1 MSEFEGIKTDLIGR
15 GETLAIRTVDL
26 LVVAG
31 PDAGARLRLAQGVA
45 RIGSAPAS
53 HLRLRDSTVSR
64 VHCEIRVGPSG
75 VRITDSG
82 STNGTLIDGVRIQ
95 DAELTHGATVEIG
108 ATRFRVALQDEAIY
122 LPLSERD
129 HFGDIVG
136 SSVEM
141 RRLYAILERVAPTDA
156 TVLIQGETGTG
167 KELVARAIHDASA
180 RAHGPFVAVDC
191 GALAPSLVES
201 ELFGHAR
208 GSFTGA
214 VVERRGAFE
223 EADGGTLFFDEI
235 GELPLSLQP
244 KLLRAI
250 ESREV
255 RRLGVTTG
263 RRVDVRV
270 IAATNRPLAQAVN
283 AGDFRE
289 DLYYRLA
296 VVELD
301 IPPLRARREDVA
313 LLARHFY
320 RRFSGSDEIPPEIV
334 SAVLGRSWPGNV
346 RELRNFI
353 ERGVSLGT
361 RAALDDIAPPGGGAP
376 IDLSVPFKIARRA
389 WTRDYVRAAME
400 RAGGN
405 VTRAAEIAGV
415 SRRFLQRLIARLER
429 AGADEDVDD

>member
-1 MSEFEGIKTDLIGR
+1 MSEFEGIKTDLIDR
-15 GETLAIRTVDL
+15 TETLAIRAVDL

-31 PDAGARLRLAQGVA
+31 PDAGARLRLAQGFA
-45 RIGSAPAS
+45 RIGTAPGS

-64 VHCEIRVGPSG
+64 VHCEIRIGPSG
-75 VRITDSG
+75 VRVTDSG
-82 STNGTLIDGVRIQ
+82 STNGTLIDGVRIRE
-95 DAELTHGATVEIG
+95 AELVQGATVAIG
-108 ATRFRVALQDEAIY
+108 ATRFRVMLQDEAIH

-136 SSVEM
+136 TSVEM
-141 RRLYAILERVAPTDA
+141 RHLYAILERVAPTEA

-180 RAHGPFVAVDC
+180 RAHRPFVAVDC

-255 RRLGVTTG
+255 RRLGMTTG

-270 IAATNRPLAQAVN
+270 IAATNRSLAQAVN
-283 AGDFRE
+283 TGDFRE

-296 VVELD
+296 VVEID

-320 RRFSGSDEIPPEIV
+320 RRFSGDDGIPPELV

-361 RAALDDIAPPGGGAP
+361 PAALDDIAPPGGGAP

-389 WTRDYVRAAME
+389 WTRDYVRAAMD
-400 RAGGN
+400 RAGDN

-415 SRRFLQRLIARLER
+415 SRRFLQRLIARLEH
-429 AGADEDVDD
+429 AGADEEVDD